1 MKIRDRV
8 RVLILIPII
17 FGICLIGIELWMT
30 QRVNRVHENDS
41 LITEVT
47 LSIFIINHL
56 SGELIRH
63 PNEERP
69 KQQWQRIHRKLGG
82 QIFQINEQQKTFNDV
97 IPRLQNAHQSL
108 WELYQQICPQ
118 CLTSNNIATPITRR
132 QQYIIER
139 ILLVSQN
146 MMSDTLYLR
155 EISNKKVK
163 IIRQKENQLIVMIN
177 LFLVILLSGFSF
189 FLGRSTIASITRLK
203 RGADI
208 IATGD
213 LDYRVGKLAS
223 DELGELG
230 LAFDKMSDRLQ
241 HTLASR
247 DQLNIEIDERKHIEK
262 KLKNYQSLL
271 EDKVQERTKELQLA
285 KELAESA
292 NLAKSTFLANM
303 SHELR
308 TPLNAVIG
316 FSELLKDQKVIAE
329 QQQRQS
335 LEAINRNGHHLLAMI
350 NDILDMSR
358 IEVGR
363 IGLNNKAFNILTL
376 CLSII
381 DNLKP
386 EAEAKQLN
394 LKFEQSSNVA
404 RYITADFTKLRQ
416 ILFNLLNNAIKFT
429 INGTITL
436 RLAAMP
442 GKNDQNSILTFE
454 VQDCGAGI
462 AKEQQSRI
470 FEPFV
475 QLGAFGD
482 REGTGLGLSLTQK
495 YVTLMG
501 GQIGI
506 ESEPGQGSLFRVQI
520 PVCKASNEEVEFV
533 SPSHGRVLALKPGQ
547 PTWRVLCVDDHPDN
561 TQLLLNILQ
570 PVGFKVK
577 TANCGEQAL
586 EIFKTWKPHF
596 IWMDRRMPFMD
607 GLEVTRQIRAMAIG
621 HTPIIVS
628 LTASVLKENEP
639 EVMAAGSNDLLHKPF
654 MAGEI
659 FQYLSKYL
667 GARYLYDEKQSSSE
681 KSGAEQLTELSEQ
694 FGALPVTINQAFCK
708 AVFALDTECSLDVIA
723 QIAEL
728 NPKLASVLHK
738 QVEAMDFASL
748 QKICI

>member
-1 MKIRDRV
+1 
-8 RVLILIPII
+8 
-17 FGICLIGIELWMT
+17 
-30 QRVNRVHENDS
+30 
-41 LITEVT
+41 
-47 LSIFIINHL
+47 
-56 SGELIRH
+56 
-63 PNEERP
+63 
-69 KQQWQRIHRKLGG
+69 
-82 QIFQINEQQKTFNDV
+82 
-97 IPRLQNAHQSL
+97 
-108 WELYQQICPQ
+108 
-118 CLTSNNIATPITRR
+118 
-132 QQYIIER
+132 
-139 ILLVSQN
+139 
-146 MMSDTLYLR
+146 MSDTLYLR

-163 IIRQKENQLIVMIN
+163 IIRQEENQLIVMIN
-177 LFLVILLSGFSF
+177 LFLVIILSGFSF

-203 RGADI
+203 QGADI

-213 LDYRVGKLAS
+213 LDHRVGKLAS

-230 LAFDKMSDRLQ
+230 LAFDKMSDRLK

-247 DQLNIEIDERKHIEK
+247 DQLNIEIDERKQVEK
-262 KLKNYQSLL
+262 KLKDYQSLL
-271 EDKVQERTKELQLA
+271 EGKVQERTKELQLA

-329 QQQRQS
+329 QQQQS
-335 LEAINRNGHHLLAMI
+335 LESINRNGHHLLAMI

-363 IGLNNKAFNILTL
+363 IGLNNKAFDILTL
-376 CLSII
+376 CLSVI

-386 EAEAKQLN
+386 EAEAKKLD
-394 LKFEQSSNVA
+394 LRFEQSSNIA
-404 RYITADFTKLRQ
+404 RHITADFTKLRQ

-429 INGTITL
+429 INGTIVL

-442 GKNDQNSILTFE
+442 GKNDQNCILTFE

-482 REGTGLGLSLTQK
+482 RDGTGLGLSLTQK
-495 YVTLMG
+495 YVSLMG
-501 GQIGI
+501 GQIGV

-520 PVCKASNEEVEFV
+520 PVAKASNEEVELV
-533 SPSHGRVLALKPGQ
+533 SPTHGRVLALQPGQ
-547 PTWRVLCVDDHPDN
+547 ATWRVLCVDDHSDN

-570 PVGFKVK
+570 PVGFEVK

-586 EIFKTWKPHF
+586 EIFKAWKPHF

-607 GLEVTRQIRAMAIG
+607 GLEVTRQIRAMKMG
-621 HTPIIVS
+621 HSTIIVS

-639 EVMAAGSNDLLHKPF
+639 EVIAAGSNDLLHKPF
-654 MAGEI
+654 MAEEI

-667 GARYLYDEKQSSSE
+667 GARYLYDKKQSSSE

-694 FGALPVTINQAFCK
+694 FGALPVTINQTFCK

-723 QIAEL
+723 QIAEI
-728 NPKLASVLHK
+728 NPELASVLHK